1 MNVIE
6 YLNRPKVASLSQR
19 ISIKSIVDAHQ
30 LNRLD
35 EKLLRDH
42 IRSIYL
48 IGILNESTIHVRP
61 FIIESMK
68 YEEIHVLYVI
78 LKKDNKFAQ
87 VNQKLHVLFPNPTLI
102 IFLSNDHH
110 TYSTANKHLNPIK
123 KNQAVIDEV
132 FMSEP
137 SLLEDEVSEKFLKK
151 TDFTS
156 IRGSNLKEYYDSLIN
171 IVYQQ
176 RLISII
182 HEYPENTIN
191 TDLIKNALKK
201 IEIMNSQL
209 NQLKADEKSLK
220 TMRSKMEN
228 NMKQKE
234 LQSNIDSVVQTI
246 KEAIRRG

>member
-6 YLNRPKVASLSQR
+6 YLNRPKAASLSQR
-19 ISIKSIVDAHQ
+19 ISIKSIVDFHQ
-30 LNRLD
+30 LKRLD

-48 IGILNESTIHVRP
+48 IGVLNESTIHVRP
-61 FIIESMK
+61 FIDESMK

-78 LKKDNKFAQ
+78 LKKDNKFSQ
-87 VNQKLHVLFPNPTLI
+87 LNQKLHVLFPNPTLI

-110 TYSTANKHLNPIK
+110 TYSTAIKHLYPSK

-137 SLLEDEVSEKFLKK
+137 SLLEDEVSQKFLKK
-151 TDFTS
+151 TDLTS
-156 IRGSNLKEYYDSLIN
+156 IKVSNLKEFYDYLIN
-171 IVYQQ
+171 TVYQQ

-182 HEYPENTIN
+182 HDYPESILN
-191 TDLIKNALKK
+191 TDLIKKALKN
-201 IEIMNSQL
+201 IENLNTQL

-228 NMKQKE
+228 NMKQKQT
-234 LQSNIDSVVQTI
+234 QSNIDSVVQTI
-246 KEAIRRG
+246 KEAIKHG